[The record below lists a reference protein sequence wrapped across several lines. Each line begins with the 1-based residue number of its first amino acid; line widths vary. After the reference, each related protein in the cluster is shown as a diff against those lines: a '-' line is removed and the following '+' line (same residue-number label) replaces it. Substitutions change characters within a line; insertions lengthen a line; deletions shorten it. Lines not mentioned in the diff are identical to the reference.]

1 MNLSFRPIQQ
11 CKKDNTSIKYE
22 DINKARKNV
31 DLHKSSNITNTEN
44 NSNSNSDN
52 KYNKED
58 FIEEF
63 NKLHN
68 DKYFNPYEILGID
81 IEYNPDIL
89 KIKYKEKALIYHPD
103 KETGNVRIFQ
113 DITKSYLYLLKKYKE
128 NIPDK
133 QIIDLK
139 NDFEQHINEEKGRQN
154 ILLNDKNFNV
164 NKFNEIFAEN
174 NIKIEDDGYDNFMK
188 HGVEK
193 EETKETYIF
202 SDEFNINIFNKLFNE
217 KIKKKKKTEI
227 QLYKEPE
234 TLFQSNSNYIELGE
248 DKVTDYSSAV
258 GFNKNMHYT
267 DCKVAYSEPEMLETE
282 EQNNYKTI
290 EELKDFRKDINYK
303 MDESTESEYNEYI
316 KLQKQK
322 EEERTYRTKSEDLN
336 ILKKYNSINKILLQ
350 K

>member
-22 DINKARKNV
+22 DINKERKNV
-31 DLHKSSNITNTEN
+31 DLYKNNTVKKNEESN
-44 NSNSNSDN
+44 N

-68 DKYFNPYEILGID
+68 DEYFNPYKILDIDYVYNPEIL
-81 IEYNPDIL
+81 
-89 KIKYKEKALIYHPD
+89 KAKYKEKAMIYHPD

-113 DITKSYLYLLKKYKE
+113 DITKSYIYLLKKYKE

-133 QIIDLK
+133 QIKELK
-139 NDFEQHINEEKGRQN
+139 EDFEKHINEEKGKHN
-154 ILLNDKNFNV
+154 ILLNDKNFNI
-164 NKFNEIFAEN
+164 NKFNKIFSEN
-174 NIKIEDDGYDNFMK
+174 NVKTEDDGYENFMK
-188 HGVEK
+188 NGIDK
-193 EETKETYIF
+193 EESKKSYIF
-202 SDEFNINIFNKLFNE
+202 SDDFNINIFNKLFNE
-217 KIKKKKKTEI
+217 KIKKKKKTEL

-234 TLFQSNSNYIELGE
+234 TIFQSNSNYIELGE
-248 DKVTDYSSAV
+248 DKITDYSSAT
-258 GFNKNMHYT
+258 GFNKKMHYT
-267 DCKVAYSEPEMLETE
+267 DCKIAYSEPEILETE
-282 EQNNYKTI
+282 EQNNYKTL
-290 EELKDFRKDINYK
+290 EELKDFRKDISYK
-303 MDESTESEYNEYI
+303 MDDATEAEYNEYI

-322 EEERTYRTKSEDLN
+322 EEERQYRTKCEDLN